1 MVRVVLIF
9 IVLIAVM
16 IATPAAGWQANSA
29 DTVKVHPTFKVEQT
43 RLLAEARAKILQVFG
58 GAVVMAEN
66 PDATVMTGDF
76 NGDGWQDMA
85 VVVRCA
91 PGKADKLNDPYAN
104 WTVENPRRIR
114 PPEMRHMTLQPRPHP
129 PSREPIRAVDL
140 LLAMSHG
147 EGQAGWR
154 DPKASQ
160 AFLLY
165 NVVGK
170 DLSVKDHRRAR
181 VSREA

>member
-76 NGDGWQDMA
+76 IGDGWQDMA
-85 VVVRCA
+85 VFVRSA
-91 PGKADKLNDPYAN
+91 PGTEDNLNAPYAN
-104 WTVENPRRIR
+104 CMYENHLR
-114 PPEMRHMTLQPRPHP
+114 
-129 PSREPIRAVDL
+129 
-140 LLAMSHG
+140 
-147 EGQAGWR
+147 
-154 DPKASQ
+154 
-160 AFLLY
+160 LY
-165 NVVGK
+165 
-170 DLSVKDHRRAR
+170 LPL
-181 VSREA
+181 